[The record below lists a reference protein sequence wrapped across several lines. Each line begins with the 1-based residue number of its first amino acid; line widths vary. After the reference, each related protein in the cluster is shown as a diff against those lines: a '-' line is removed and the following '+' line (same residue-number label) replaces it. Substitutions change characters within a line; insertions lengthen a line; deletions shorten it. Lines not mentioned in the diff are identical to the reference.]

1 MGIAYQGK
9 ITHSDVRKAIFRNYS
24 NQGMA
29 DENGITIENG
39 ETKIESVWS
48 AFSRY
53 KIFNEMVLL
62 YRGKKGMNIFTLNL
76 FASV

>member
-1 MGIAYQGK
+1 
-9 ITHSDVRKAIFRNYS
+9 
-24 NQGMA
+24 MA

-76 FASV
+76 FASVQEWNNFKELVKAKISKDT